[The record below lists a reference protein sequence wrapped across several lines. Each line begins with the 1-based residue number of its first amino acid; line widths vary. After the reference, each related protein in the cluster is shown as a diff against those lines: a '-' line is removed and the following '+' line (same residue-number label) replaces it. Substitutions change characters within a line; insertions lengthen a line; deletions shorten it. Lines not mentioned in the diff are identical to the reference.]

1 MKIGLPKGKRK
12 MGKEL
17 DRRRYEEKDLHNL
30 VTLKSASEAIS
41 AIGRFARKNRGCQ
54 IKISKEDI
62 GEMTVDETVWGT
74 IEGMRIGA
82 GRELN
87 EAGFDDLVEE
97 ITEEFR
103 E

>member
-1 MKIGLPKGKRK
+1 
-12 MGKEL
+12 MGREL
-17 DRRRYEEKDLHNL
+17 DRRTYEEKDLHNL

-41 AIGRFARKNRGCQ
+41 AIGRFARKNRGRQ
-54 IKISKEDI
+54 IKIVHE
-62 GEMTVDETVWGT
+62 EMGAVVVDLTIWSV